1 MNRIRPH
8 LFVVFTLA
16 ALVLT
21 GVPGAL
27 KNVLV
32 DLRFEIFPRR
42 ATGDVVVVAIDP
54 PSISAIGV
62 WPWPRRLHGE
72 LIEKLLAGGAGAI
85 AFDVDFSSS
94 STPDSD
100 DTLAKALRYAGG
112 SVILPSFEQSV
123 KSDNGKVL
131 YQNHPLPSLL
141 KHAWAAIVNISVE
154 PDGVVRRYPYGDTI
168 DGKFVPSM
176 AALLADRY
184 EIRKAPLWIDFSIR
198 PDSIPVISFKDVL
211 TGNPAVLALLKDKKI
226 IVGGTAL
233 ELGDRFT
240 TPNGKIISGVVVQAL
255 AAESILQDRALL
267 SSSKSANFAPAML
280 VMIVMFLLWPRASAR
295 LRLAALAVVA
305 LAAES
310 IAGYVQARFAIV
322 GDTSL
327 LHLTIVAY
335 TTAIALDEIDLRDLI
350 SLIAERRFQRIAM
363 SLGDGLVCADKNG
376 LITVWN
382 PTATAIFGYDTK
394 AAVGLPLDTIC
405 LLSEDPAEPPFAIK
419 ELSRDQ
425 LQAPGGKLMEIYG
438 RRKNGELFPLEA
450 CFSGW
455 PARDDFHYGA
465 IFRDISVRRR
475 EAARVLYLAEHDQ
488 LTGLA
493 NRHVLA
499 TRVHEATAS
508 LRPGSEI
515 ALIVLGLDR
524 FQFVID
530 MLGHEYGE
538 QVIRAAAERLTGF
551 VDPGS
556 LVARLDGDEFA
567 VLVEGDNAP
576 VTAEKL
582 AEGICHAFAERPLT
596 VANREQAMMASSG
609 IAVFP
614 KDCRGPGDLLG
625 NAHLALYRAKSVR
638 RGRHFVFHRS
648 IRQELETR
656 ARLEAELAHAVE
668 RNELELFYQ
677 PKVSLED
684 DNIVGAEALIRW
696 HHPYRGLIGPSEFM
710 HIVKTSA
717 FSDPISSWVM
727 HSACAQASRWHA
739 QGFDLSMAI
748 NLAPSQIRAKDLVA
762 TVESVLKANGYP
774 APQLE
779 LEVTEDILID
789 DENALETFRKIKKL
803 GVKLLLDDFGTG
815 YASLSYLKNFPLSGL
830 KIDRSFVSR
839 LRLEIDD
846 AAIVGSI
853 VGLSTLL
860 GLTVVAE
867 GIEDRSTANLLAR
880 MGCKLGQGYY
890 FGEPMPAAEFE
901 RRLLSNRNE
910 DTSAALKA
918 G

>member
-1 MNRIRPH
+1 VNRIRPH

-27 KNVLV
+27 KDALV
-32 DLRFEIFPRR
+32 DLRFEVFPRH
-42 ATGDVVVVAIDP
+42 ATGDVVVVAIDS

-62 WPWPRRLHGE
+62 WPWPRRLHAE
-72 LIEKLLAGGAGAI
+72 LIEKLAGAGASGI
-85 AFDVDFSSS
+85 AFDIDFSSS
-94 STPDSD
+94 STPED
-100 DTLAKALRYAGG
+100 DETLAKALQRAGG

-123 KSDNGKVL
+123 KSGTGKIL
-131 YQNHPLPSLL
+131 FHNRPLPAFLN
-141 KHAWAAIVNISVE
+141 HAWPAIVNVSAE
-154 PDGVVRRYPYGDTI
+154 SDGVVRRYPYGDTI

-176 AALLADRY
+176 AALLTGRY
-184 EIRKAPLWIDFSIR
+184 DVRKAPLWIDFGIR
-198 PDSIPVISFKDVL
+198 SDSIPLVSFKDVL
-211 TGNPAVLALLKDKKI
+211 GGDPAVLNSLKDKKV

-240 TPNGKIISGVVVQAL
+240 TPNGRIMSGAVVQAL
-255 AAESILQDRALL
+255 AAESILQGRALL
-267 SSSKSANFAPAML
+267 SSSQSANFVLPLL
-280 VMIVMFLLWPRASAR
+280 VMIVMFLLWPASAK
-295 LRLAALAVVA
+295 LRLASLAIVA
-305 LAAES
+305 VLAEIA
-310 IAGYVQARFAIV
+310 AGYLQARFAIV

-335 TTAIALDEIDLRDLI
+335 TAAIALDEIDLRDLI

-382 PTATAIFGYDTK
+382 PTATAIFGYGTK
-394 AAVGLPLDTIC
+394 EALGLPLSAIC
-405 LLSEDPAEPPFAIK
+405 LLSEDLAGPTFAIK
-419 ELSRDQ
+419 EFPDDQ
-425 LQAPGGKLMEIYG
+425 LQVPGGKLMEIYG

-455 PARDDFHYGA
+455 PARDAFHYGA

-475 EAARVLYLAEHDQ
+475 EAERVLYLAEHDQ

-493 NRHVLA
+493 NRHVLV
-499 TRVHEATAS
+499 TQLHNEAAG
-508 LRPGSEI
+508 LHPGSEI

-524 FQFVID
+524 FQFIID
-530 MLGHEYGE
+530 MLGHDYGE
-538 QVIRAAAERLTGF
+538 QLIRAAAERLAGF
-551 VDPGS
+551 ADAAS
-556 LVARLDGDEFA
+556 LIVRLDGAEFA
-567 VLVEGDNAP
+567 VLVEGKNAAAR
-576 VTAEKL
+576 AEKL
-582 AEGICHAFAERPLT
+582 AEEICHAFAERPFA
-596 VANREQAMMASSG
+596 VASREQVITASGG

-614 KDCRGPGDLLG
+614 KDCRGPDDLLG

-638 RGRHFVFHRS
+638 RGSHFVFHHRL
-648 IRQELETR
+648 RQELESRT
-656 ARLEAELAHAVE
+656 RLEAELAHAIE
-668 RNELELFYQ
+668 RNEFELFYQ

-684 DNIVGAEALIRW
+684 DGVVGAEALIRW

-710 HIVKTSA
+710 HVVKTSA

-727 HSACAQASRWHA
+727 QTACAQASRWRA
-739 QGFDLSMAI
+739 QGFDLSMAV
-748 NLAPSQIRAKDLVA
+748 NLAPSQIRAKDLA
-762 TVESVLKANGYP
+762 TTVETVLKATGYP
-774 APQLE
+774 PSQLE
-779 LEVTEDILID
+779 LEVTEDILVD

-830 KIDRSFVSR
+830 KIDRSFVGR

-853 VGLSTLL
+853 VGLGTLL

-867 GIEDRSTANLLAR
+867 GIEDRRTANLVAR
-880 MGCKLGQGYY
+880 MGCKLGQGYF
-890 FGEPMPAAEFE
+890 FGEPVPAAEFE
-901 RRLLSNRNE
+901 RRFLSGE
-910 DTSAALKA
+910 DISAALQA
-918 G
+918 S